1 MGANI
6 KQIRQSITIISMGIL
21 LLWLILLGQYV
32 NVIPDTC
39 FGVRPREAL
48 GLRGIFL
55 SPFLHGGFKH
65 LLANTFPL
73 LILGTTVLYFYRS
86 IALRIWLYIY
96 LASGIWVWA
105 LARAN
110 TCHIGASG
118 IIYGLAF
125 FLFFS
130 GIFRKDRL
138 SLGIALIVSF
148 LYGGLIW
155 GVLPA
160 EPGVSW
166 EGHLFGA
173 IAGIMTAYLLRKSG
187 PPPPRKKYSW
197 DIEPENDED
206 NKGIWNYKKYFPPPE
221 GYQHP

>member
-6 KQIRQSITIISMGIL
+6 KQIRQSITIMTIGIAFLWVIL
-21 LLWLILLGQYV
+21 LLQYFHLV
-32 NVIPDTC
+32 PEGC
-39 FGVRPREAL
+39 FGIRPRDIN
-48 GLRGIFL
+48 GLKGIIL

-65 LLANTFPL
+65 LIANTFPL
-73 LILGTTVLYFYRS
+73 FILGAAVMYFYRT
-86 IALRIWLYIY
+86 IAIRAWFYIY
-96 LASGIWVWA
+96 IASGVWVWV

-130 GIFRKDRL
+130 GIFRKDKL
-138 SLGIALIVSF
+138 SLGLALIVSF

-173 IAGIMTAYLLRKSG
+173 IAGIMTAFLLRKSG
-187 PPPPRKKYSW
+187 PPPKRKTYSW
-197 DIEPENDED
+197 ENEEEQE
-206 NKGIWNYKKYFPPPE
+206 NEQGIWNYRKHFPPPE
-221 GYQHP
+221 GYSHP